1 MSRPVTQGAEQS
13 LLLDYVSPINPTV
26 AVKAVREKAWPVF
39 LGVAGWSLLKLGV
52 SSTPSYHVLVNAY
65 TNKYPRLS
73 SLLEYFLSS
82 LSKSENLTTH

>member
-13 LLLDYVSPINPTV
+13 LLLDYVSPVTPTV
-26 AVKAVREKAWPVF
+26 AVRAVREKAWPVF

-52 SSTPSYHVLVNAY
+52 SPTPCHVLVNAY
-65 TNKYPRLS
+65 RNMYPRLS

-82 LSKSENLTTH
+82 LSKSENLTTR